1 MNGRLLGYDT
11 IRAVL
16 QGLAVGEAYGLY
28 YSLSG
33 TEPSGELQPLLL
45 GDVAAYGAAT
55 QQALLLAESIASS
68 CGFNPSRFARL
79 LAEHADVDN
88 PIRLY
93 SLATAEHV
101 LLLRRGY
108 IWTDAR
114 SLVASLEPP
123 LDAIARA
130 APIPLFYTKERLVAE
145 MAAAQV
151 LTTSL
156 DQRVA
161 VAARTYG
168 LMLYYLLQGMG
179 PGEAVEEAASQT
191 PKQGIRDSLYAALEA
206 STLGQATVRRV
217 VSTPGDP
224 VARLL
229 ASAATA
235 PLLAENGAEP
245 PEALRAAI
253 TVAPSGSAH
262 LAAAMAGSL
271 LAATGYRLPAPAVL
285 EAEDSVEEAAR
296 RLSTA
301 FAECRGLRESP
312 SLTAESS

>member
-1 MNGRLLGYDT
+1 MNGRLIGYDT
-11 IRAVL
+11 IHAVL
-16 QGLAVGEAYGLY
+16 YGLAVGEAYGLY

-33 TEPSGELQPLLL
+33 AEPSGELQPLLL

-88 PIRLY
+88 PVRLY

-114 SLVASLEPP
+114 ELVASLEPP

-130 APIPLFYTKERLVAE
+130 TPIPLFYTKERLVAE

-151 LTTSL
+151 LATST
-156 DQRVA
+156 DRRVA

-168 LMLYYLLQGMG
+168 LMLYYIIQGME
-179 PGEAVEEAASQT
+179 PSEAVEEAASQT

-206 STLGQATVRRV
+206 ATLGQATLQRII
-217 VSTPGDP
+217 STPGDP

-229 ASAATA
+229 ASAAAA
-235 PLLAENGAEP
+235 PLLSERGEEAV
-245 PEALRAAI
+245 EALRASIAA
-253 TVAPSGSAH
+253 APAGAAH
-262 LAAAMAGSL
+262 IAAAMAGAL
-271 LAATGYRLPAPAVL
+271 LAAAGHKPPAPARL
-285 EAEDSVEEAAR
+285 EARDIVEQTAR
-296 RLSTA
+296 RLSIA
-301 FAECRGLRESP
+301 FSECRGLKENP
-312 SLTAESS
+312 SLTAESG